1 MREEEKGNETELYQR
16 IIFSPV
22 SAHRACALH
31 VQQSAEGD
39 STSSLRYARLL

>member
-31 VQQSAEGD
+31 WWLADERTLKQVKEID
-39 STSSLRYARLL
+39 VR